1 MRDMQMV
8 LERFGG
14 WVANNHED
22 VAWAPIAAGF
32 KGLIPNKIKSRPQC
46 CDDDGLVLNGC
57 MSRLNQSRPDAHDL
71 LLDYYVFGLT
81 FMKLAEKHNCS
92 DGHIGEKL
100 QNAEGCIE
108 GMLMSLDVKLEM
120 DNVVQRC

>member
-1 MRDMQMV
+1 MRNIQMV

-46 CDDDGLVLNGC
+46 CDGDGLILNGC
-57 MSRLNQSRPDAHDL
+57 MSRLNQNRPDAHDL
-71 LLDYYVFGLT
+71 LLNYYVFGKT
-81 FMKLAEKHNCS
+81 FMQLAHEHHCS
-92 DGHIGEKL
+92 DTHIGKML
-100 QNAEGCIE
+100 QSAEGQID
-108 GMLMSLDVKLEM
+108 GMLMALDITLEM
-120 DNVVQRC
+120 DKEVQRI